1 MGKRMILAL
10 GVAAL
15 ALAAGAG
22 AAVLSA
28 GSGPATKATVAPAPK
43 THPTTDPAAPVV
55 LHFVSK
61 DSSDH
66 YVDAKPSGLSAGD
79 VLAQHST
86 WFAHGK
92 KVGAMALTA
101 TVTLRTSDQ
110 TGEVMFTA
118 VGRLNDG
125 DVTTTGTFDI
135 VPENQTFDAAITGGT
150 GANAGAR
157 GHAVFEQVSAA
168 ATRITLNFS

>member
-1 MGKRMILAL
+1 MILAL

-15 ALAAGAG
+15 ALAAGVG

-28 GSGPATKATVAPAPK
+28 GGAPATKATVAPAPK
-43 THPTTDPAAPVV
+43 THPTTNPAAPVV

-61 DSSDH
+61 DSTDH

-86 WFAHGK
+86 WYAHGK
-92 KVGAMALTA
+92 KVGTMALAA

-118 VGRLNDG
+118 VGRLDDG
-125 DVTTTGTFDI
+125 DVTMTGTFDI
-135 VPENQTFDAAITGGT
+135 VPQNQTFDVAITGGT
-150 GANAGAR
+150 RAYTGAR
-157 GHAVFEQVSAA
+157 GHAVFEQVSGG
-168 ATRITLNFS
+168 ATKITLYLS